1 MNLFKKLI
9 ARPEQ
14 PIKEYGN
21 MQFRIGFRYPYSW
34 EVVKEN
40 VSAGGWD
47 IPVQVGLYEHDAVAG
62 AVTVNIRTHPKVSK
76 YRDLMASGQL
86 SKMSEVYI
94 VESTEDILRQM
105 DEQNSRDL
113 PNYKR
118 LIAEEILLAG
128 VKAGRTVYSYD
139 SGGTR
144 VVEQVVTA
152 VHDLKE
158 HQIICEAAERR
169 WQEFEPQFDII
180 LRTYSVG

>member
-1 MNLFKKLI
+1 MNLFKKPF

-14 PIKEYGN
+14 PMKEYAN
-21 MQFRIGFRYPYSW
+21 TQFRIGFRYPHSW

-40 VSAGGWD
+40 ISAGGWD
-47 IPVQVGLYEHDAVAG
+47 IPVQVGLCEHDTVAA

-76 YRDLMASGQL
+76 YRDLMATGQL
-86 SKMSEVYI
+86 KMSQVYI

-118 LIAEEILLAG
+118 LIAQEILLAG
-128 VKAGRTVYSYD
+128 AKAARTVYSYD
-139 SGGTR
+139 SDGTR

-158 HQIICEAAERR
+158 HQIICEANERR
-169 WQEFEPQFDII
+169 WHEFEPQFDMI